1 MYTSLERNGT
11 SGHPIDILQGTVL
24 ISLAPVLYCGQKS
37 VEQHKKNVYQS
48 TIEVYFQY
56 INDIFNKHGISTD
69 TVFIRNNETI
79 HPSEQMFYANDVL
92 INHYRVYL
100 RILLDSPIIF

>member
-56 INDIFNKHGISTD
+56 IDDIFNKHVISTD
-69 TVFIRNNETI
+69 ISLFGIMKQYILV
-79 HPSEQMFYANDVL
+79 SKCSMLMMF
-92 INHYRVYL
+92 
-100 RILLDSPIIF
+100 